1 VIVNAA
7 RLQPCRMQSIN
18 KRDILTE
25 TNVFNYNDFY
35 ELGGMG
41 MILSDNETKIDMLNN
56 RAIAKTVAELIKECD
71 DRPIS
76 IGVHGDWGAGKSS
89 ILAMVEDEL
98 SKQKDGI
105 ECIRFNGWKHQGFED
120 AKIALMSAIVSE
132 LTEKRKPSEKAKGIL
147 KKLWKNINW
156 LSVAKAAG
164 GVAFSAATGIPPIG
178 LLSSLMDNLK
188 GSVTDKEK
196 VETAIESVGEYL
208 TDAKVFED
216 NSLAKEFSE
225 FQTSFEDLLKESRIK
240 KLVVLIDDLDR
251 CLPKVTIETLEAVRL
266 FMFSKST
273 AFVIAAD
280 EAMIEYAV
288 RNHFPDLPDEGDIR
302 TGFEYSK
309 RYLEKLIQVPF
320 RIPALGEIES
330 GMYITLL
337 LIGSRLK
344 EDSTQFDKLLALAI
358 DKMKKPWENLGFTI
372 EQLKEALGDQ
382 YVSVLNEITVSNQI
396 ADILAKNTQGNP
408 RKIKRF
414 INMLLLRDK
423 IAEARGFGDS
433 IQIPIL
439 AKMMLAEYFFV
450 EEYKKI
456 AALTDDSGK
465 CYLLHTFEIQLLE
478 STKEAETPT
487 EDTDKPKSEKTKTL
501 AVVPKPEKNKD
512 LESWENNADFTAWVS
527 SELDL
532 RPYFFASK
540 EKEDFFFDQ
549 VKSDQLRILISK
561 LMGGTMNIA
570 SANNEIKALSPADAR
585 KVFDVLSSKIL
596 KTGDIAMMPKGIEGI
611 KALVSQHRDLEPS
624 LIALIETFDC
634 KRVGVWICSGWDKC
648 VTTENSKSRLGKYYK
663 SLSEEGIGL
672 VKVALNNTRK

>member
-1 VIVNAA
+1 
-7 RLQPCRMQSIN
+7 
-18 KRDILTE
+18 
-25 TNVFNYNDFY
+25 
-35 ELGGMG
+35 

-56 RAIAKTVAELIKECD
+56 LAIAKTVAELIKECD

-98 SKQKDGI
+98 SGQKDGI

-120 AKIALMSAIVSE
+120 AKIALMSGIISE
-132 LTEKRKPSEKAKGIL
+132 LAEKRKPSEETKDIL

-156 LSVAKAAG
+156 LSVAKTAG
-164 GVAFSAATGIPPIG
+164 SVAFSAATGIPPIG
-178 LLSSLMDNLK
+178 LLSNLMDNLK

-196 VETAIESVGEYL
+196 VTTAIESVGQYL
-208 TDAKVFED
+208 TDAKLFED

-225 FQTSFEDLLKESRIK
+225 FQKSFEELLEESKVK

-288 RNHFPDLPDEGDIR
+288 RNHFPDLPDDGDIR
-302 TGFEYSK
+302 AGFEYSK

-320 RIPALGEIES
+320 CIPALGEIES
-330 GMYITLL
+330 GMYMTLL
-337 LIGSRLK
+337 LIGSCLK
-344 EDSTQFDKLLALAI
+344 EDGAEFNKLLTVAI

-372 EQLKEALGDQ
+372 EQLKEVLGDK
-382 YVSVLNEITVSNQI
+382 YTSVSNEITVSNQI

-450 EEYKKI
+450 DEYKKI
-456 AALTDDSGK
+456 AALTDDNGK
-465 CYLLHTFEIQLLE
+465 CDLLHAFETQLLE
-478 STKEAETPT
+478 PTKEAETSA
-487 EDTDKPKSEKTKTL
+487 EDTEKPKSEKMKTL
-501 AVVPKPEKNKD
+501 DVVQKPEKNKD
-512 LESWENNADFTAWVS
+512 LEPWENNKDFTSWVS
-527 SELDL
+527 SEPLLGEIDL

-570 SANNEIKALSPADAR
+570 SANDEIKALSPADAR
-585 KVFDVLSSKIL
+585 KVFEVLSSKIL
-596 KTGDIAMMPKGIEGI
+596 KNGDIAMMPKGIEGI
-611 KALVSQHRDLEPS
+611 KALVSEHSDLEPS

-648 VTTENSKSRLGKYYK
+648 ITAENPKSRLSKYYE
-663 SLSEEGIGL
+663 SLSKEGDGL
-672 VKVALNNTRK
+672 VKAALNNTRK

>member
-1 VIVNAA
+1 
-7 RLQPCRMQSIN
+7 
-18 KRDILTE
+18 
-25 TNVFNYNDFY
+25 
-35 ELGGMG
+35 
-41 MILSDNETKIDMLNN
+41 MIISDNETKIDMLNN

-98 SKQKDGI
+98 TEQKDGI

-132 LTEKRKPSEKAKGIL
+132 LTEKRKPSAEAKIIL

-164 GVAFSAATGIPPIG
+164 SVAFSAATGIPPIG
-178 LLSSLMDNLK
+178 LLSNLMDNLQ

-196 VETAIESVGEYL
+196 VMTAIENVGQYL
-208 TDAKVFED
+208 TEAKVFED

-225 FQTSFEDLLKESRIK
+225 FQKSFEELLEESRVK

-288 RNHFPDLPDEGDIR
+288 RNHFPDLPDDGDIR
-302 TGFEYSK
+302 AGFEYSK

-337 LIGSRLK
+337 LIGSCLK
-344 EDSTQFDKLLALAI
+344 EDSAEFNKLLTGSV

-372 EQLKEALGDQ
+372 EQLKEALGET
-382 YVSVLNEITVSNQI
+382 YASVSNEITVSNQI

-450 EEYKKI
+450 DEYKKI
-456 AALTDDSGK
+456 ATLTDDNGK
-465 CYLLHTFEIQLLE
+465 CDLLHIFETQLLE
-478 STKEAETPT
+478 PIKDAETRD
-487 EDTDKPKSEKTKTL
+487 EDVEKPKSGRTKTL
-501 AVVPKPEKNKD
+501 AVAPKPAKNKD
-512 LESWENNADFTAWVS
+512 LEPWENNADFTAWAS
-527 SELDL
+527 SEPLLGEIDL

-570 SANNEIKALSPADAR
+570 SANDEIKALSPADAR
-585 KVFDVLSSKIL
+585 KVFEVLSSKIL
-596 KTGDIAMMPKGIEGI
+596 KNGDIAMMPKGIDGI
-611 KALVSQHRDLEPS
+611 KALVSHHRDLEPS

-648 VTTENSKSRLGKYYK
+648 ITNENAKSRLGKYYE
-663 SLSEEGIGL
+663 SLLKEGNGL
-672 VKVALNNTRK
+672 VRAALNNTRK

>member
-1 VIVNAA
+1 
-7 RLQPCRMQSIN
+7 
-18 KRDILTE
+18 
-25 TNVFNYNDFY
+25 
-35 ELGGMG
+35 

-56 RAIAKTVAELIKECD
+56 RAIAKTVAELILECD

-98 SKQKDGI
+98 SEQKDGI

-132 LTEKRKPSEKAKGIL
+132 LVEKRKPSEKAKDIL

-156 LSVAKAAG
+156 LSIAKAAG

-178 LLSSLMDNLK
+178 LLSNLMENLK
-188 GSVTDKEK
+188 GSVADKEK
-196 VETAIESVGEYL
+196 VLNAIESVGEYL

-216 NSLAKEFSE
+216 NSLAKEFTE
-225 FQTSFEDLLKESRIK
+225 FQKSFAELLEESKIK

-251 CLPKVTIETLEAVRL
+251 CLPNVTIETLEAVRL

-288 RNHFPDLPDEGDIR
+288 RNHFPDLPDDSDIK

-337 LIGSRLK
+337 LIGSCLK
-344 EDSTQFDKLLALAI
+344 EDSTEFDKLLSVAI

-372 EQLKEALGDQ
+372 EQLKKSLGDK
-382 YVSVLNEITVSNQI
+382 YTEVSNEITVSNQI

-423 IAEARGFGDS
+423 IAGARGFGDS

-439 AKMMLAEYFFV
+439 AKLMLAEYFFV
-450 EEYKKI
+450 DEYKKI
-456 AALTDDSGK
+456 AALTDDNGK
-465 CYLLHTFEIQLLE
+465 CALLHAFEMQLLE
-478 STKEAETPT
+478 LSKESETSDEDAE
-487 EDTDKPKSEKTKTL
+487 KSKKEKTKTL
-501 AVVPKPEKNKD
+501 AVIPKPERNKD
-512 LESWENNADFTAWVS
+512 LESWENNADFAAWVS
-527 SELDL
+527 SEPLLGEIDL

-540 EKEDFFFDQ
+540 EKEDFFFNQ
-549 VKSDQLRILISK
+549 VKSDQLRYLISK

-570 SANNEIKALSPADAR
+570 SANDEIKALSSADAK
-585 KVFDVLSSKIL
+585 KVFEVLSSKIL
-596 KTGDIAMMPKGIEGI
+596 KNGDFAMMPKGIEGI
-611 KALVSQHRDLEPS
+611 KALVTHHSELEPS
-624 LIALIETFDC
+624 LIGLIEAFDC
-634 KRVGVWICSGWDKC
+634 KRVGAWICSGWDKC
-648 VTTENSKSRLGKYYK
+648 LTTENSKSRLGKYYE
-663 SLSEEGIGL
+663 SLSKEGNGF
-672 VKVALNNTRK
+672 VKAALSNTRK

>member
-1 VIVNAA
+1 
-7 RLQPCRMQSIN
+7 
-18 KRDILTE
+18 
-25 TNVFNYNDFY
+25 
-35 ELGGMG
+35 

-98 SKQKDGI
+98 SAQKDGI

-132 LTEKRKPSEKAKGIL
+132 LTEKRKPSAEAKIIL

-164 GVAFSAATGIPPIG
+164 SVAFSAATGIPPIG
-178 LLSSLMDNLK
+178 LLSNLMDNLK
-188 GSVTDKEK
+188 GSVADKEK
-196 VETAIESVGEYL
+196 VATAIESVGEYL

-225 FQTSFEDLLKESRIK
+225 FQKSFEDLLTESKIK

-288 RNHFPDLPDEGDIR
+288 RNHFPDLPDDGDIR

-337 LIGSRLK
+337 LIGSCLK
-344 EDSTQFDKLLALAI
+344 EDNAEFNKLLTVAI
-358 DKMKKPWENLGFTI
+358 EKMKKPWGNLGFAI
-372 EQLKEALGDQ
+372 EQLKNVLGDK
-382 YVSVLNEITVSNQI
+382 YTSVSNEITVSNQI

-423 IAEARGFGDS
+423 IAKARGFGDS

-439 AKMMLAEYFFV
+439 AKMMLAEYFFGN
-450 EEYKKI
+450 EYKKI
-456 AALTDDSGK
+456 AALTDDNGK
-465 CYLLHTFEIQLLE
+465 CDLLHAFEIQLME
-478 STKEAETPT
+478 PTKEAETSA
-487 EDTDKPKSEKTKTL
+487 EDTDKPKSEKMKTL
-501 AVVPKPEKNKD
+501 AVAPKPEKNKD
-512 LESWENNADFTAWVS
+512 LEPWENNADFTTWVS
-527 SELDL
+527 SEPLLGEIDL

-570 SANNEIKALSPADAR
+570 SANDEIKALSPADAR
-585 KVFDVLSSKIL
+585 KVFEVLSSKIL
-596 KTGDIAMMPKGIEGI
+596 KNGDIAMMPKGIEGI
-611 KALVSQHRDLEPS
+611 KALVSQHSDLEPT

-648 VTTENSKSRLGKYYK
+648 VTTENPKSRLGKYYE
-663 SLSEEGIGL
+663 SLSKEGNGL
-672 VKVALNNTRK
+672 VKAALNNTRK

>member
-1 VIVNAA
+1 
-7 RLQPCRMQSIN
+7 
-18 KRDILTE
+18 
-25 TNVFNYNDFY
+25 
-35 ELGGMG
+35 

-56 RAIAKTVAELIKECD
+56 RAIAKTVSELIKECD

-98 SKQKDGI
+98 SEQKDGI

-132 LTEKRKPSEKAKGIL
+132 LTEKRKPSEKAKVIL

-156 LSVAKAAG
+156 LSVSKAAG
-164 GVAFSAATGIPPIG
+164 SVAFSAATGIPPIG
-178 LLSSLMDNLK
+178 LLSNLMNSLK

-196 VETAIESVGEYL
+196 VTTAIESVGKYL

-225 FQTSFEDLLKESRIK
+225 FQKSFEELLEESKIK

-288 RNHFPDLPDEGDIR
+288 RNHFPDLPDDGDIR

-330 GMYITLL
+330 GMYMTLL
-337 LIGSRLK
+337 LLGSCLK
-344 EDSTQFDKLLALAI
+344 EDSPEFDRLLTVAI
-358 DKMKKPWENLGFTI
+358 NKMKKPWENLGFTI
-372 EQLKEALGDQ
+372 EQLKEVLGET
-382 YVSVLNEITVSNQI
+382 YSSVSNEITVSNQI
-396 ADILAKNTQGNP
+396 ADILGKNTQGNP

-414 INMLLLRDK
+414 INMLLLRYK

-439 AKMMLAEYFFV
+439 AKMMLAEYFFFD
-450 EEYKKI
+450 EYKRI
-456 AALTDDSGK
+456 AALTDDNGK
-465 CYLLHTFEIQLLE
+465 CDLLHAYEIQLLE
-478 STKEAETPT
+478 PTKEVETSAEDAET
-487 EDTDKPKSEKTKTL
+487 PKSEKTKTL

-512 LESWENNADFTAWVS
+512 LEPWENNTDFTVWVS
-527 SELDL
+527 SEPLLGEIDL

-549 VKSDQLRILISK
+549 VKSDQLRVLISK

-570 SANNEIKALSPADAR
+570 SANDEIKALSPADAR
-585 KVFDVLSSKIL
+585 KVFEVLSLKIL
-596 KTGDIAMMPKGIEGI
+596 KNGDIAMMPKGIEGI
-611 KALVSQHRDLEPS
+611 KALVSYHSDLEPS

-648 VTTENSKSRLGKYYK
+648 ITTENSKSRLGKYYE
-663 SLSEEGIGL
+663 SLSKEGNGL
-672 VKVALNNTRK
+672 VKAALKNMQK